1 MKIYQSSS
9 SEDTQKIAKEIAV
22 NIKKNLNN
30 DAKNAIV
37 FELIGDLGSGKTT
50 FVKGFLKGF
59 GFHGNVKSPTFIIM
73 RRTKLKNDFFENV
86 FHIDAYRLKKLDDF
100 LALNFKEIISNPKNI
115 VLIEWP
121 QNIKNIIKEKTIKI
135 KFFYGKKEN
144 ERIIK
149 I

>member
-9 SEDTQKIAKEIAV
+9 SEDTQKIAKEIAI
-22 NIKKNLNN
+22 NIKKNLNKR
-30 DAKNAIV
+30 AKNAVI
-37 FELIGDLGSGKTT
+37 FELIGNLGSGKTT
-50 FVKGFLKGF
+50 FVKGFIKEF
-59 GFHGNVKSPTFIIM
+59 GFRGNIKSPTFIIM
-73 RRTKLKNDFFENV
+73 RRTKVKNNFFDNV
-86 FHIDAYRLKKLDDF
+86 FHIDAYRLKKIDDF

>member
-9 SEDTQKIAKEIAV
+9 SEDTQKIAKEIAI
-22 NIKKNLNN
+22 NIKKNLNKR
-30 DAKNAIV
+30 AKNAVI
-37 FELIGDLGSGKTT
+37 FELIGNLGSGKTT
-50 FVKGFLKGF
+50 FVKGFIKEF
-59 GFHGNVKSPTFIIM
+59 GFRGNIKSPTFIIM
-73 RRTKLKNDFFENV
+73 RRTKVKNDFFDNV
-86 FHIDAYRLKKLDDF
+86 FHIDAYRLKKIDDF

>member
-1 MKIYQSSS
+1 MKIYQSFSS
-9 SEDTQKIAKEIAV
+9 KETQEIANKIAL
-22 NIKKNLNN
+22 NTIKNQN
-30 DAKNAIV
+30 KNAKSALI

-50 FVKGFLKGF
+50 FVKGFLKGI
-59 GFHGNVKSPTFIIM
+59 GFNGNVKSPTFIIM
-73 RRTKLKNDFFENV
+73 RRTKIKNDFFENV
-86 FHIDAYRLKKLDDF
+86 FHIDAYRLKKIDDF

-115 VLIEWP
+115 ILIEWP

-135 KFFYGKKEN
+135 KFIYGKKEN

>member
-59 GFHGNVKSPTFIIM
+59 GFRGNVKSPTFIIM

>member
-1 MKIYQSSS
+1 
-9 SEDTQKIAKEIAV
+9 
-22 NIKKNLNN
+22 
-30 DAKNAIV
+30 
-37 FELIGDLGSGKTT
+37 
-50 FVKGFLKGF
+50 
-59 GFHGNVKSPTFIIM
+59 M

>member
-1 MKIYQSSS
+1 MKTYQSSS
-9 SEDTQKIAKEIAV
+9 SEETQKIAKEIAL
-22 NIKKNLNN
+22 NTIKNQN
-30 DAKNAIV
+30 KNAKSALI

-50 FVKGFLKGF
+50 FVKGFLKGIGF
-59 GFHGNVKSPTFIIM
+59 GGNVKSPTFIIM
-73 RRTKLKNDFFENV
+73 RRTKIKNDFFENV
-86 FHIDAYRLKKLDDF
+86 FHIDAYRLKKIDDF

-121 QNIKNIIKEKTIKI
+121 QNIKNIIKEKTIKVRFI
-135 KFFYGKKEN
+135 YGKKEN